1 MAGGGISDLF
11 GALGGGLSAL
21 AGQQPSSGGGGGG
34 GSSGGNSGISPA
46 NAPSSAFT
54 DPLVTAPAALTAGD
68 PTGLG
73 QQQPQQA
80 PLQAPTFT
88 SAPEKIQDRLPGGGI
103 NWTSP
108 ANLGATGGPPPAD
121 QQQPIQYLSPE
132 ARQAAMGGADPN
144 SAQPIT
150 AQVGT
155 VPGAVPGGSPATA
168 SGLTPEAEVAAGYR
182 PPEATDA
189 DLQQAAEEQGR
200 KQAPVGAS
208 SVSTEQQPQQPQQQN
223 PQQQKQQNPLQTAG
237 HFLQT
242 MADRTP
248 GPNPPGSQ
256 GGGRGG
262 GINLIKALG
271 DLITQGP
278 AAFMQDLQGV
288 ANQAS
293 GYPPQDYT
301 SQGAARGY
309 GYGADQ
315 SSAQAAASPPTQQ
328 PSAPQP
334 PTGSPEP
341 QAAQAEQ
348 AVRAEIAAQEA
359 ARNPAAAAQARA
371 SAASPPPAT
380 AAQAAQPAP
389 PPAVQRAALTTGPT
403 GIGAAAQPIAQG
415 EIQASPYSRHDA
427 PPMRPSQPHVDVSP
441 LRAETSNP
449 QTVQRMA
456 QMVSQEVSLKPGN
469 TRAQIVQLET
479 LRNRALY
486 GIAGNGRY
494 PDGTRAPT
502 SLAQAGQTIHGPYS
516 RAGYSGY
523 YPDYSNQRVNPQQ
536 LEKFKREVYDVV
548 FPPDGSPGSNLS
560 DVGWGPMTGNAS
572 NDPRMGERG
581 MVAKHQYLRGTQGY
595 SMRKS
600 GGDDYF
606 REHVRPGD
614 ALPQPGGG
622 TMTALEPQRLFG
634 EFNFGQNPDLTGV
647 VNETARMTPGGIPWQ
662 SWNRSSNVEQGNDPF
677 LTPLRYPTA
686 PTGVPENV
694 VNDWRAGLQSPQRA
708 SLMAAQAGSNDID
721 PLLDQLAQQWAQ
733 QLMGGQVPMPRP
745 RPR

>member
-1 MAGGGISDLF
+1 MAGGGLPDIF

-34 GSSGGNSGISPA
+34 SGGGGTGITPA
-46 NAPSSAFT
+46 NAPNSVFT
-54 DPLVTAPAALTAGD
+54 DPLVSAPAALTAGD

-80 PLQAPTFT
+80 PIQAPTFT
-88 SAPEKIQDRLPGGGI
+88 
-103 NWTSP
+103 P
-108 ANLGATGGPPPAD
+108 AQP
-121 QQQPIQYLSPE
+121 QQPQPVPYLSPE
-132 ARQAAMGGADPN
+132 ARNAAIGGAPTSGLAQVAQTADPN

-150 AQVGT
+150 AQVGAW
-155 VPGAVPGGSPATA
+155 PGASPLTPGVSPETQT
-168 SGLTPEAEVAAGYR
+168 GLTPQAEIAAGYR

-189 DLQQAAEEQGR
+189 DLQQAAEEQAR
-200 KQAPVGAS
+200 KQGPATPDTSAIGAS
-208 SVSTEQQPQQPQQQN
+208 SIRTDQQPE
-223 PQQQKQQNPLQTAG
+223 QQKQQNPLQTVG
-237 HFLQT
+237 RFLQG

-256 GGGRGG
+256 GGGHPGG

-278 AAFMQDLQGV
+278 GAFMQDLQGV
-288 ANQAS
+288 AGQVGSN
-293 GYPPQDYT
+293 YEPQEYT
-301 SQGAARGY
+301 SQGGARGY

-315 SSAQAAASPPTQQ
+315 PPAETAASPPPQQ

-334 PTGSPEP
+334 PEAPVDPNSTVPTDQLNPTDRAAVDRMYPPSGAAQTERAVTQ
-341 QAAQAEQ
+341 QAAQG
-348 AVRAEIAAQEA
+348 
-359 ARNPAAAAQARA
+359 PAAAGARVAPLAQQA
-371 SAASPPPAT
+371 S
-380 AAQAAQPAP
+380 
-389 PPAVQRAALTTGPT
+389 LTTGSS
-403 GIGAAAQPIAQG
+403 AAAQPIAQG
-415 EIQASPYSRHDA
+415 EIQISPYSRHGA
-427 PPMRPSQPHVDVSP
+427 PPMRPTQPHVDVSP
-441 LRAETSNP
+441 LRGEIGNP

-486 GIAGNGRY
+486 GIVGNGRY

-516 RAGYSGY
+516 RAGYAGY
-523 YPDYSNQRVNPQQ
+523 YPDYSRQRVSPQQ

-560 DVGWGPMTGNAS
+560 DVGYGPMTGNAS

-581 MVAKHQYLRGTQGY
+581 MVAKHQYMRGTQGY

-614 ALPQPGGG
+614 ALPQAGGQ
-622 TMTALEPQRLFG
+622 TATAQAIAPQRATA
-634 EFNFGQNPDLTGV
+634 DLSDLAGIVGATRSL
-647 VNETARMTPGGIPWQ
+647 APGGIPWQ
-662 SWNRSSNVEQGNDPF
+662 DWRRSINVE
-677 LTPLRYPTA
+677 
-686 PTGVPENV
+686 PTGDYPAPPEGMLKSEHDKWLNAPHSSSLATL
-694 VNDWRAGLQSPQRA
+694 AGR
-708 SLMAAQAGSNDID
+708 NDIF
-721 PLLDQLAQQWAQ
+721 PQMLSILARQYEQEHP
-733 QLMGGQVPMPRP
+733 GETVVTPTGR
-745 RPR
+745 